1 MSAFRKT
8 LRMYLMNDPLASQ
21 GSTENL
27 RDEFFF
33 YKKILEYFSEE
44 AFLRIPSCDF
54 FWITVLL
61 LLLNLQEKYFL
72 AKSSILTMLDSL
84 KKVLHIMLHTGVK
97 QRHASEHAS
106 FLK

>member
-1 MSAFRKT
+1 
-8 LRMYLMNDPLASQ
+8 MYLMNDPLASQ

-61 LLLNLQEKYFL
+61 LLLNL
-72 AKSSILTMLDSL
+72 
-84 KKVLHIMLHTGVK
+84 
-97 QRHASEHAS
+97 
-106 FLK
+106 